1 MIRELQAGRV
11 REVAPAKLNLVL
23 QVGPP
28 RGDGLHPL
36 CSLFG
41 SLELADELELGP
53 ADGGEDVVECPG
65 VEGPN
70 LAATALA
77 AFRDRAGADV
87 LPPLRAVIDKR
98 IPVAAG
104 LGGGSADAAA
114 ALRAA
119 NRLAGEPLR
128 PAELAAMAAG
138 LGSDVPSQVE
148 PGHAL
153 VQGVGEVVEP
163 VELPPLHVVLVPQA
177 EGLSAASA
185 YAELDRLEAWRDR
198 LDPETLRHLARASPD
213 ELAAGVENDLERAAV
228 SLRPELGTVLAQLR
242 AAGAFASAVTG
253 SGPTCFALFVERDD
267 AERAA
272 AAVDGALLT
281 RLR

>member
-1 MIRELQAGRV
+1 MIREP
-11 REVAPAKLNLVL
+11 APAKLNVVL
-23 QVGPP
+23 HVGPP
-28 RGDGLHPL
+28 RTDGLHPV
-36 CSLFG
+36 CSLFA

-53 ADGGEDVVECPG
+53 AEAGVDVVECPG

-70 LAATALA
+70 LVEAALA
-77 AFRDRAGADV
+77 AFRERVGGEG
-87 LPPLRAVIDKR
+87 LPPVRVAIDKR

-119 NRLAGEPLR
+119 NRLSGEPLG
-128 PAELAAMAAG
+128 PAELGALAAG

-148 PGHAL
+148 PRHAL
-153 VQGVGEVVEP
+153 VQGVGEIVEP
-163 VELPPLHVVLVPQA
+163 VDLPSLSALLVPQPQ
-177 EGLSAASA
+177 GLSTASV
-185 YAELDRLEAWRDR
+185 YAELDRLQGWRQR
-198 LDPETLRHLARASPD
+198 LDPEPLRQLAGAP
-213 ELAAGVENDLERAAV
+213 EVVAGSVENDLERAAV
-228 SLRPELGTVLAQLR
+228 SLRPELGALLAQLR
-242 AAGAFASAVTG
+242 AAGAPASAVAG
-253 SGPTCFALFVERDD
+253 SGPTCFALFAERRD